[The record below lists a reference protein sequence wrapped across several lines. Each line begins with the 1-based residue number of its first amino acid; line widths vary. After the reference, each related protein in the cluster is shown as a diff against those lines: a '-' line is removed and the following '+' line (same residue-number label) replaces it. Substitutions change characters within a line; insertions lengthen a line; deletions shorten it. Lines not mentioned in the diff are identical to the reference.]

1 MASAPHFSMATPEP
15 DKEAGTPKL
24 VQETEGDTTGPEEE
38 IGIPGP
44 KQEMYEA
51 ALALK
56 KVDFFTIDWPE
67 GRVPTHLNKEYASFL
82 LCDVAH
88 HLEAKPH
95 NKISKY
101 FQFDKIYKQ
110 KCERQIPEEE
120 WALYLEKIG
129 KRMNQLKEQGYRN
142 QFALSKGVLAISTS
156 NSNLQA
162 SAQAAKDIVEDTLDA
177 FGDVENCAIL
187 VKGLKNH
194 LQTHLNV
201 IEELREDWW
210 GPQDDDPL
218 RQVSLASWIH
228 SIACYTQV
236 LDLLACSTAHLVV
249 AYDEEAL
256 IFQGRSVNMDEFHN
270 QFGFDHNSFAPPIDF
285 LNYWLY
291 VVFYRCS
298 YIETFY
304 Q

>member
-1 MASAPHFSMATPEP
+1 MIINLFSTHNY
-15 DKEAGTPKL
+15 AG
-24 VQETEGDTTGPEEE
+24 
-38 IGIPGP
+38 
-44 KQEMYEA
+44 
-51 ALALK
+51 
-56 KVDFFTIDWPE
+56 
-67 GRVPTHLNKEYASFL
+67 R
-82 LCDVAH
+82 
-88 HLEAKPH
+88 
-95 NKISKY
+95 
-101 FQFDKIYKQ
+101 
-110 KCERQIPEEE
+110 
-120 WALYLEKIG
+120 
-129 KRMNQLKEQGYRN
+129 GYRN
-142 QFALSKGVLAISTS
+142 QFALSKGVSKPDPCWQVLAISTS

-177 FGDVENCAIL
+177 FGDVESCAIL

-256 IFQGRSVNMDEFHN
+256 IFQGRRCVSLT
-270 QFGFDHNSFAPPIDF
+270 SF
-285 LNYWLY
+285 
-291 VVFYRCS
+291 CS
-298 YIETFY
+298 RSPY
-304 Q
+304 